1 MDCFKVFV
9 DFDCG
14 GFVDFDCFRVSVA
27 LFQLFWK
34 IGDIVPIVLGFV
46 WILNGNDMML
56 KIRGMNC

>member
-1 MDCFKVFV
+1 MGCFKVFV
-9 DFDCG
+9 DFDC
-14 GFVDFDCFRVSVA
+14 FRVCVD
-27 LFQLFWK
+27 LFQMFWK